1 MYTCIMYNYITCT
14 HVYMAYM
21 HLCSQSLLRVLFRA
35 GQNLTTS
42 TAAPPHFATNTAL
55 RTFLVGWLGT
65 LSDDSQYD
73 SSNMRATEGLSSVLG

>member
-1 MYTCIMYNYITCT
+1 MAHMY
-14 HVYMAYM
+14 
-21 HLCSQSLLRVLFRA
+21 LCSQSLLRVLFRA

-65 LSDDSQYD
+65 LSDDSHYD
-73 SSNMRATEGLSSVLG
+73 SSSMEGNRRVELCLGLSSVEG